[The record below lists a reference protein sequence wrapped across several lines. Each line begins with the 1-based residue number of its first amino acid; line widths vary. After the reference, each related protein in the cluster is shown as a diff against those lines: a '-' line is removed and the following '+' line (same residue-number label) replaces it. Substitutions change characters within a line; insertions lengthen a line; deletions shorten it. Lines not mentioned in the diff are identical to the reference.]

1 VSIGVGSVLCGR
13 YGLEASIGRGGM
25 GEVFSASNL
34 ETGDR
39 VAIKVVT
46 RSALGDLLVQRLYRE
61 AQAAARVQSAYVPR
75 LIEVA
80 RDEQGELFLV
90 MELLHGETLSEH
102 LRRVGGFLTWDDV
115 RWIGEHVL
123 LGLIDAHA
131 AGVVHRDLKPGNIFL
146 ETASD
151 GGFAPRPSRAK
162 VLDFGVCKLDSQD
175 VEHLTTTGEALGTI
189 AYMAPEQIRGASK
202 VDERADLY
210 SFAMVIFEALSGR
223 LAHDASG
230 QMAMIAS
237 KLERSARALRD
248 LAQVPVPAG
257 LDALVGRALARNPN
271 ERFSSAQ
278 ELLRAWRALG
288 PATVMPRVLAIHS
301 GGANIMQTQT
311 VMTAGLA
318 ASNDGARSSKLGL
331 LLAGTALLGA
341 TALLVF
347 VLVGR
352 PHASRAAELPPP
364 TPVAAAAVPAP
375 APSPSA
381 TDPAPSAP
389 QAPAPAPAAASAGD
403 PAADPPSPADDP
415 QASTP
420 PSPPTPATRP
430 TRATRPP
437 RQAPPPQKK
446 VTTGP
451 HIQDKPR
458 Y

>member
-1 VSIGVGSVLCGR
+1 
-13 YGLEASIGRGGM
+13 M

-75 LIEVA
+75 LIEVG

-90 MELLHGETLSEH
+90 MELLHGETLSER
-102 LRRVGGFLTWDDV
+102 LRRGGGFLTWDDV

-131 AGVVHRDLKPGNIFL
+131 AGIVHRDLKPGNIFL
-146 ETASD
+146 ESIPD
-151 GGFAPRPSRAK
+151 GAFAPSAARAK

-202 VDERADLY
+202 VDERADVY
-210 SFAMVIFEALSGR
+210 SFAMVVFEALSGR

-257 LDALVGRALARNPN
+257 LDALVGRALARNPVD
-271 ERFSSAQ
+271 RFGSAQ
-278 ELLRAWRALG
+278 ELLKAWRSLG
-288 PATVMPRVLAIHS
+288 PATVMPRVVPIHS
-301 GGANIMQTQT
+301 GAGNIMQTQT
-311 VMTAGLA
+311 VMTAAPVSMGGSARTSKVGLA
-318 ASNDGARSSKLGL
+318 
-331 LLAGTALLGA
+331 LAGAALFGA
-341 TALLVF
+341 SALAVF

-352 PHASRAAELPPP
+352 PHASRAAQPPSASS
-364 TPVAAAAVPAP
+364 TALVA
-375 APSPSA
+375 APSPTEPSAASPATTVASSA
-381 TDPAPSAP
+381 TTASPADLPPDPTLSAALTP
-389 QAPAPAPAAASAGD
+389 GPVPLPL
-403 PAADPPSPADDP
+403 PLADDP
-415 QASTP
+415 QSGAGSPPSTP
-420 PSPPTPATRP
+420 QSTHPGKP
-430 TRATRPP
+430 TRAFRQRPVSVP
-437 RQAPPPQKK
+437 AKK

>member
-1 VSIGVGSVLCGR
+1 
-13 YGLEASIGRGGM
+13 M
-25 GEVFSASNL
+25 GEVFAASNL

-46 RSALGDLLVQRLYRE
+46 RSVLGDLLVQRLYRE
-61 AQAAARVQSAYVPR
+61 AQAAARVHSPYVPR
-75 LIEVA
+75 LIEVG

-90 MELLHGETLSEH
+90 MELLHGETLGER
-102 LRRVGGFLTWDDV
+102 LRRVGGHLAWDEV

-146 ETASD
+146 ETVED
-151 GGFAPRPSRAK
+151 GAFAPSAGRAK

-202 VDERADLY
+202 VDERADVY
-210 SFAMVIFEALSGR
+210 SFAMVVFEALSGR

-237 KLERSARALRD
+237 KLERSARSLRD
-248 LAQVPVPAG
+248 LAQVPVPPG
-257 LDALVGRALARNPN
+257 LDALVGRALARKPVD
-271 ERFSSAQ
+271 RFASAQ
-278 ELLRAWRALG
+278 ELLKAWRALG
-288 PATVMPRVLAIHS
+288 PASVMPRVVPIHS
-301 GGANIMQTQT
+301 GSSSIMQTQT
-311 VMTAGLA
+311 VMTAGPL
-318 ASNDGARSSKLGL
+318 SSSGTARSSKLGL
-331 LLAGTALLGA
+331 ALAGAALFGA
-341 TALLVF
+341 SALLVF

-352 PHASRAAELPPP
+352 PHSSRAAQPPP
-364 TPVAAAAVPAP
+364 LAAPEVGATALAATASPPGDPQPGAGPA
-375 APSPSA
+375 
-381 TDPAPSAP
+381 DPADPTP
-389 QAPAPAPAAASAGD
+389 LPA
-403 PAADPPSPADDP
+403 ADDP
-415 QASTP
+415 QANATP
-420 PSPPTPATRP
+420 APGSGNATAGGQGTQPSRPSRAYRLRPSPVPT
-430 TRATRPP
+430 
-437 RQAPPPQKK
+437 KK